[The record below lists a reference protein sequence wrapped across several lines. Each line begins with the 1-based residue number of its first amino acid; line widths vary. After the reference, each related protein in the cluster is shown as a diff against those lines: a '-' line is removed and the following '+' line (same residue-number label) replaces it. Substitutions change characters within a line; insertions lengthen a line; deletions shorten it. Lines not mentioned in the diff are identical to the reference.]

1 MRDAGWL
8 PGHCWVLAD
17 NEELKPSDVID
28 SRSFGAL
35 PMQNILGRVMY
46 FASSTA
52 RHGRVENNP
61 WAQIADAPVLAAEL
75 DLEKLTGQ

>member
-1 MRDAGWL
+1 M
-8 PGHCWVLAD
+8 LAD
-17 NEELKPSDVID
+17 NEELNPPDVID

-46 FASSTA
+46 FASSAA

-61 WAQIADAPVLAAEL
+61 WAQIADAPILAAEL